1 MTELSA
7 AGRAR
12 LAAIRDAQSLSALSN
27 VLGVAD
33 EHEAYFAAKARW
45 RRLRGRELDPSRPAA
60 DAGTDS
66 TESDDAGIDTAE
78 SDGAGTDSA
87 GIDTAESDGAGS
99 DGAGTDSG
107 GTGDVPMSGVTV
119 RIGERD
125 VHVHGVTHADTRV
138 EREYLRE
145 HVRGFLDTGH
155 TLYCE
160 QGIRGVYFRDFAG
173 ACAMD
178 DYRWALRECQR
189 RGIESHVDGD
199 PFASLAED
207 VGALASQFQEAAFSL
222 VDASGDR
229 FGRRFERALGTV
241 ASAFFRSH
249 ADRATGADFAS
260 FRLREQAAADPSSLW
275 RLQRYYECAFL
286 PQPLEREWLRR
297 HDPELE
303 LVTHARNARM
313 ADYVVHHADGTTLD
327 RAATS
332 RSGSSNWRRPATN
345 RVTARRR
352 RGTRGPSTSWSVPR
366 ISRASATTSNAIGT
380 ATARSIRST
389 SSSTEVAARDRF
401 SCSVGS
407 DRPRVLARV
416 RDRRDERRPG
426 RRRTR

>member
-12 LAAIRDAQSLSALSN
+12 LAAIRDARSLSALSN

-45 RRLRGRELDPSRPAA
+45 RQLRGRELDPYRPAA
-60 DAGTDS
+60 DAGVEEAG
-66 TESDDAGIDTAE
+66 TEDAGVEEAGTEDAGVEEAGT
-78 SDGAGTDSA
+78 DGAG
-87 GIDTAESDGAGS
+87 I
-99 DGAGTDSG
+99 
-107 GTGDVPMSGVTV
+107 GDAPMPGVTV
-119 RIGERD
+119 RVGERD
-125 VHVHGVTHADTRV
+125 VHVHGVTHADTGA

-145 HVRGFLDTGH
+145 HVRAFLDAGH
-155 TLYCE
+155 TVYCE
-160 QGIRGVYFRDFAG
+160 QGIRGMYFQDFAG

-207 VGALASQFQEAAFSL
+207 VGELASQFQEAAFSL

-249 ADRATGADFAS
+249 TDHATGADFAS
-260 FRLREQAAADPSSLW
+260 FRLREQAATDPGSLW
-275 RLQRYYECAFL
+275 RLQRYYECVFL

-327 RAATS
+327 PAATP
-332 RSGSSNWRRPATN
+332 RSA
-345 RVTARRR
+345 
-352 RGTRGPSTSWSVPR
+352 
-366 ISRASATTSNAIGT
+366 
-380 ATARSIRST
+380 
-389 SSSTEVAARDRF
+389 SSTVASSGDEPGDGAASSGESGDVHLVVGAAHQPGVRYYLERHRD
-401 SCSVGS
+401 G
-407 DRPRVLARV
+407 DRAVDSFDVV
-416 RDRRDERRPG
+416 RD
-426 RRRTR
+426 

>member
-7 AGRAR
+7 AGRSR

-45 RRLRGRELDPSRPAA
+45 RRLRGRELDPYGPANDA
-60 DAGTDS
+60 GIDGAGSDDAGTDS
-66 TESDDAGIDTAE
+66 TGSDDTRSDDAVI
-78 SDGAGTDSA
+78 
-87 GIDTAESDGAGS
+87 DGAGS
-99 DGAGTDSG
+99 DDAGTG
-107 GTGDVPMSGVTV
+107 EAPVPGVTV
-119 RIGERD
+119 RVGERD
-125 VHVHGVTHADTRV
+125 VHVHGVTHADTRA

-145 HVRGFLDTGH
+145 HVRGFLDAGH
-155 TLYCE
+155 TVYCE
-160 QGIRGVYFRDFAG
+160 QGIRGMYFRDFAG

-199 PFASLAED
+199 PFASLADD
-207 VGALASQFQEAAFSL
+207 VGELASQFQEAAFSL

-249 ADRATGADFAS
+249 ADHATGADFAS

-313 ADYVVHHADGTTLD
+313 ADYVVHHADGTTLGQAAPPRSESSNAASSGDEPGDGASSSGDSGNVHLVVGAAHQPGVRYYLERHRDGD
-327 RAATS
+327 RAVDS
-332 RSGSSNWRRPATN
+332 FD
-345 RVTARRR
+345 V
-352 RGTRGPSTSWSVPR
+352 
-366 ISRASATTSNAIGT
+366 
-380 ATARSIRST
+380 
-389 SSSTEVAARDRF
+389 
-401 SCSVGS
+401 
-407 DRPRVLARV
+407 VL
-416 RDRRDERRPG
+416 D
-426 RRRTR
+426 